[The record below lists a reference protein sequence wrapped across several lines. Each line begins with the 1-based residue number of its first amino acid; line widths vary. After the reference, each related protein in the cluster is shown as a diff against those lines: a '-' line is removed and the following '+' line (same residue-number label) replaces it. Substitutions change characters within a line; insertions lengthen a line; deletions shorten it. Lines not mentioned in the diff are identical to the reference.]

1 MVYNFVEVQHVR
13 PKLCLKKIHFDFTV
27 QIVVD
32 NYFVHIDVVS
42 QELQGP
48 GYTSNPSVKPR
59 LLKSSVRPHSN
70 MPSTQSTASFLSH
83 VRTSPTIHDAN
94 DIIYREF

>member
-1 MVYNFVEVQHVR
+1 MFE
-13 PKLCLKKIHFDFTV
+13 KIHFDFTI

-32 NYFVHIDVVS
+32 SYFVHICVFS

-59 LLKSSVRPHSN
+59 LLQSSARSHSN
-70 MPSTQSTASFLSH
+70 MPSSQSTASFLSH
-83 VRTSPTIHDAN
+83 VRTGPTIHDAN